1 MEGDKKATI
10 ERNIAPLPALNGT
23 GGFLH
28 PERIA
33 RYFDLRPGMVV
44 ADFGAGGGYFTIP
57 AARLVG
63 PEGKV
68 FAIDIQKQSLDNIRS
83 KAALEHLRHVE
94 AVWAD
99 LESPRGSRLPNHTA
113 DFVIVA
119 NILFQIE
126 KKQELFHEASRI
138 LKSSGRLAVLE
149 WDETPFPA
157 GPPASLR
164 APKSSVRHS
173 AEEAGFELEKEFEA
187 GSHHYGLLFKKP

>member
-1 MEGDKKATI
+1 MESEKIANI
-10 ERNIAPLPALNGT
+10 ERNIAPLPDLKGT

-83 KAALEHLRHVE
+83 KAALEHLRHIE

-99 LESPRGSRLPNHTA
+99 LESPRGSRLPNHAA
-113 DFVIVA
+113 DFVIIA

-126 KKQELFHEASRI
+126 KKQELFNEANRI
-138 LKSSGRLAVLE
+138 LRAGGRLAVLE

-157 GPPASLR
+157 GPAVNLR
-164 APKSSVRHS
+164 APKNSVRRS

-187 GSHHYGLLFKKP
+187 GSHHYGLLFRKP